1 MCPVQPKLSGHLW
14 DSSQDS
20 QCKRE
25 GLKWLLQWVN
35 AKAHKRCAGWAMEW
49 EGSSLKFLLSE
60 ERPRKPSCCSPGL
73 WKAAQKSLKE
83 RSTRMEI
90 SRWDGG
96 SSSKKVL
103 SFFFFFPFIFISCR
117 LITLQYCSG
126 FCHTLTWISHG
137 FTCVPHPEFPS
148 HQEGAF
154 KSYSSLRVSRPK
166 WPKVMV
172 ATLLTG
178 LYWGHWIPKHSSLL
192 QKVQNHQIRGPNPNP
207 DHMKDK
213 RRLASDSDCSQGM
226 KDAVEL

>member
-1 MCPVQPKLSGHLW
+1 MQKLTRGALA
-14 DSSQDS
+14 
-20 QCKRE
+20 
-25 GLKWLLQWVN
+25 GQWN
-35 AKAHKRCAGWAMEW
+35 G
-49 EGSSLKFLLSE
+49 
-60 ERPRKPSCCSPGL
+60 
-73 WKAAQKSLKE
+73 
-83 RSTRMEI
+83 
-90 SRWDGG
+90 
-96 SSSKKVL
+96 KVL
-103 SFFFFFPFIFISCR
+103 AWNSFFQKRDPGSPLVALLGSERQHRKALKKEAPEWKFQDGMVGAVARRCFLSFFFPFIFISCR